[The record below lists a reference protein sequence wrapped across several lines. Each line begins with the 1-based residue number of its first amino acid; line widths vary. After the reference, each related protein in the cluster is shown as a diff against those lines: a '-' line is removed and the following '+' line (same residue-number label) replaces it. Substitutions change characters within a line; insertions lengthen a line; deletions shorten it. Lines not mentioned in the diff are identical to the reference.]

1 MKAEA
6 NDVTKGRPSRRNI
19 LEVALL
25 GGAGVLLAGGGMAA
39 SLTEAVASRGK
50 ATGSQ
55 NLAAS
60 GQRVGSLYMVIATP
74 DMLGTSDMPA
84 YIPAYASVPSNA
96 TVRVEIVNFDDAT
109 PLVGGLAVFSKV
121 SGTVGNTI
129 TVVPLDPKHPNVVGD
144 GAVLSALDPQ
154 NGVGHTFT
162 IAELGLNVP
171 VAPKARTIFTMQTG
185 DPGSYAWR
193 CNDPCGSGGA
203 GWGGAMATPGYMMGK
218 LTVE

>member
-1 MKAEA
+1 MNAEA

-129 TVVPLDPKHPNVVGD
+129 TVVPLDP
-144 GAVLSALDPQ
+144 Q

-193 CNDPCGSGGA
+193 CNDPCGSGGS
-203 GWGGAMATPGYMMGK
+203 GWGGAMASPGYMMGK